1 MFELPYLHSMTA
13 SRKTSLTAGILYL
26 LTFISIPT
34 LSLYHEIHQPNF
46 VLGSAPSTDVVLG
59 GILELVMALACIGT
73 ALAFYP
79 VLKKQNEMLALGFVA
94 ARILE
99 AALIFAGVASLLTV
113 LNLRTLG
120 AEAQVMSRGL
130 VMLYDRLFLISQ
142 SFIPAVNGLLL
153 GSLLYQTRL
162 VPRILPIIGIIGAFT
177 LVAGDVAV
185 LYGVYDQ
192 HAPIAGLSAVPIALW
207 EFSLGIYLTFK
218 GFKENAVILG

>member
-1 MFELPYLHSMTA
+1 MTA

-46 VLGSAPSTDVVLG
+46 VLNSAPSNDVVLG
-59 GILELVMALACIGT
+59 GMLELVMALACIGT

-99 AALIFAGVASLLTV
+99 ATLIFAGVASLLTV
-113 LNLRTLG
+113 LNLRSLG
-120 AEAQVMSRGL
+120 AEAQVVSRGL

-153 GSLLYQTRL
+153 GTLLYQTKL

-192 HAPIAGLSAVPIALW
+192 RAPIAGLSAVPIALW
-207 EFSLGIYLTFK
+207 EFSLGLYLVFK
-218 GFKENAVILG
+218 GFKD

>member
-1 MFELPYLHSMTA
+1 MTT

-46 VLGSAPSTDVVLG
+46 ILSSAPSSDVVLG
-59 GILELVMALACIGT
+59 GMLELLMALACIGT
-73 ALAFYP
+73 ALVFYP
-79 VLKKQNEMLALGFVA
+79 VLKKQNESLALGFVA

-99 AALIFAGVASLLTV
+99 ATLIFVGVASLLTV
-113 LNLRTLG
+113 LNLRSLV
-120 AEAQVMSRGL
+120 AEAQVVSRGF

-153 GSLLYQTRL
+153 GTLLYQTHL

-185 LYGVYDQ
+185 LYGIIDQ
-192 HAPIAGLSAVPIALW
+192 RAPIAGISAVPIALW
-207 EFSLGIYLTFK
+207 EFSLGLYLTFK
-218 GFKENAVILG
+218 GFKENPVILA

>member
-1 MFELPYLHSMTA
+1 MTT

-59 GILELVMALACIGT
+59 GMLELVMALACIGT

-99 AALIFAGVASLLTV
+99 ATLIFVGVASLLTV
-113 LNLRTLG
+113 LNLRSLG
-120 AEAQVMSRGL
+120 AEAQVLSRGF

-142 SFIPAVNGLLL
+142 SFIPAVNALLL
-153 GSLLYQTRL
+153 GTLLFQTRL
-162 VPRILPIIGIIGAFT
+162 VPRILPVIGIIGAFT

-192 HAPIAGLSAVPIALW
+192 RAPIAGLSAIPIALW

>member
-1 MFELPYLHSMTA
+1 MTA

-46 VLGSAPSTDVVLG
+46 ILSSAPASDVVLG
-59 GILELVMALACIGT
+59 GILELLMALACIGT

-79 VLKKQNEMLALGFVA
+79 VLKKQNGSLALGFVA
-94 ARILE
+94 ARVLE
-99 AALIFAGVASLLTV
+99 ATLIFAGVACLLTV
-113 LNLRTLG
+113 LSLRSLG
-120 AEAQVMSRGL
+120 SESQVLARGL

-142 SFIPAVNGLLL
+142 SFIPAVNALLL
-153 GSLLYQTRL
+153 GTLLYQTRL

-192 HAPIAGLSAVPIALW
+192 RAPEIALTVIPIALW
-207 EFSLGIYLTFK
+207 EFSLGLYLTFK
-218 GFKENAVILG
+218 GFKENDLILAS

>member
-1 MFELPYLHSMTA
+1 MTA

-46 VLGSAPSTDVVLG
+46 ILSSAPSNDVVLG
-59 GILELVMALACIGT
+59 AILELLMALACIGT
-73 ALAFYP
+73 ALAFFP

-99 AALIFAGVASLLTV
+99 ATLIFAGVASLLTV
-113 LNLRTLG
+113 LNLRSLG

-153 GSLLYQTRL
+153 GTLLYQTRL

-177 LVAGDVAV
+177 LLAGDVAV
-185 LYGVYDQ
+185 LYGVFDQ
-192 HAPIAGLSAVPIALW
+192 QAPLVGLSAVPIALW

>member
-1 MFELPYLHSMTA
+1 MTA

-46 VLGSAPSTDVVLG
+46 VISSAPSNDVVLG

-99 AALIFAGVASLLTV
+99 ATLIFAGVACLLSV
-113 LNLRTLG
+113 LNLRSLG
-120 AEAQVMSRGL
+120 AEAQVVSRGL

-142 SFIPAVNGLLL
+142 SFIPAVNGLIL
-153 GSLLYQTRL
+153 GTMLYQTRL

-192 HAPIAGLSAVPIALW
+192 RAPIAGLSAIPIALW

-218 GFKENAVILG
+218 GFKENGVILA

>member
-1 MFELPYLHSMTA
+1 MTT

-46 VLGSAPSTDVVLG
+46 ILSSAPSSDVVLG
-59 GILELVMALACIGT
+59 GMLELLMALACIGT
-73 ALAFYP
+73 ALVFYP
-79 VLKKQNEMLALGFVA
+79 VLKKQNESLALGFVA

-99 AALIFAGVASLLTV
+99 ATLIFVGVASLLTV
-113 LNLRTLG
+113 LNLRSLV
-120 AEAQVMSRGL
+120 AEAQVVSRGF

-153 GSLLYQTRL
+153 GTLLYQTHL

-185 LYGVYDQ
+185 LYGIIDQ
-192 HAPIAGLSAVPIALW
+192 RAPIAGISAVPIALW
-207 EFSLGIYLTFK
+207 EFSLGLYLTFK
-218 GFKENAVILG
+218 GFKENPLILA

>member
-1 MFELPYLHSMTA
+1 MTA

-59 GILELVMALACIGT
+59 GMLELVMALACIGT

-99 AALIFAGVASLLTV
+99 ATLIFAGVASLLTV
-113 LNLRTLG
+113 LNLRSLG
-120 AEAQVMSRGL
+120 AEAQVVSRGL
-130 VMLYDRLFLISQ
+130 VIFYDRLFLISQ

-153 GSLLYQTRL
+153 GTLLYQTKL

-185 LYGVYDQ
+185 LYGIIDQ

-207 EFSLGIYLTFK
+207 EFSLGIYLVFK
-218 GFKENAVILG
+218 GFKD

>member
-1 MFELPYLHSMTA
+1 MTA

-46 VLGSAPSTDVVLG
+46 VISSAPSNDVVLG
-59 GILELVMALACIGT
+59 GMLELVMALACIGT

-113 LNLRTLG
+113 LNLRSLG
-120 AEAQVMSRGL
+120 AEAQVVSRGL

-142 SFIPAVNGLLL
+142 SFIPAINGLLL

-192 HAPIAGLSAVPIALW
+192 RAPIAGLSAVPIALC
-207 EFSLGIYLTFK
+207 EFSLGICLTFK

>member
-1 MFELPYLHSMTA
+1 MTT

-46 VLGSAPSTDVVLG
+46 ILSSAPSSDVVLG
-59 GILELVMALACIGT
+59 GMLELLMALACIGT

-94 ARILE
+94 ARVLE
-99 AALIFAGVASLLTV
+99 ATLIFAGVASLLTV
-113 LNLRTLG
+113 LNLRALG
-120 AEAQVMSRGL
+120 AEAQVASRGL

-142 SFIPAVNGLLL
+142 SFIPAVNALLL
-153 GSLLYQTRL
+153 GTLLYQTRL
-162 VPRILPIIGIIGAFT
+162 VPRILPIVGIVGAFT

-185 LYGVYDQ
+185 LFEIFDQ
-192 HAPIAGLSAVPIALW
+192 RAPIAGLSAIPIALW
-207 EFSLGIYLTFK
+207 EFSLGVYLTFK
-218 GFKENAVILG
+218 GFKENDLILD

>member
-1 MFELPYLHSMTA
+1 MTT

-46 VLGSAPSTDVVLG
+46 GISSAPSTDVVLG
-59 GILELVMALACIGT
+59 GMLELVMALACIGT

-113 LNLRTLG
+113 LNLRSLG
-120 AEAQVMSRGL
+120 AEAQVVSRGL

-142 SFIPAVNGLLL
+142 SFIPAVNALLL

-185 LYGVYDQ
+185 LYGFFDQ
-192 HAPIAGLSAVPIALW
+192 RAPMAGLSAVPIALW
-207 EFSLGIYLTFK
+207 EFSLGIYLTVK

>member
-1 MFELPYLHSMTA
+1 MPYLQAMTA

-46 VLGSAPSTDVVLG
+46 ILSSAPSSDVVLG
-59 GILELVMALACIGT
+59 GILEILMALACIGT
-73 ALAFYP
+73 ALVFYP
-79 VLKKQNEMLALGFVA
+79 VLKKQNESVALGFVA

-99 AALIFAGVASLLTV
+99 ATLIFAGVASLLTV
-113 LNLRTLG
+113 LSLRQVG
-120 AEAQVMSRGL
+120 AEAQVMARGF

-153 GSLLYQTRL
+153 GSLLYQSRL
-162 VPRILPIIGIIGAFT
+162 VPRILPIIGICGAFT

-185 LYGVYDQ
+185 LYEFIDQ
-192 HAPIAGLSAVPIALW
+192 RAPLAGLSAVPIALW
-207 EFSLGIYLTFK
+207 EFSLGLYLVVK
-218 GFKENAVILG
+218 GIKE

>member
-1 MFELPYLHSMTA
+1 MTTA
-13 SRKTSLTAGILYL
+13 RKTSLTAGILYL

-46 VLGSAPSTDVVLG
+46 ILSSAPASDVILG
-59 GILELVMALACIGT
+59 CILELLMALACIGT

-94 ARILE
+94 ARVLE
-99 AALIFAGVASLLTV
+99 ATLIFAGVASLLTV
-113 LNLRTLG
+113 LSLRSLG
-120 AEAQVMSRGL
+120 SESQVLARGL

-153 GSLLYQTRL
+153 GTLLYQTRL
-162 VPRILPIIGIIGAFT
+162 VPRILPIIGMVGAIT
-177 LVAGDVAV
+177 LAAGDVAV
-185 LYGVYDQ
+185 LYGVFDQ
-192 HAPIAGLSAVPIALW
+192 RAPIAGLSAVPIALW
-207 EFSLGIYLTFK
+207 EFSLGLYLTFK

>member
-1 MFELPYLHSMTA
+1 MSYLQTMTT

-46 VLGSAPSTDVVLG
+46 VISSAPSNDVVLG

-99 AALIFAGVASLLTV
+99 ATLIFVGVASLLTV
-113 LNLRTLG
+113 LNLRSLG
-120 AEAQVMSRGL
+120 AEAQVVSRGL

-142 SFIPAVNGLLL
+142 SFIPAVNALLL
-153 GSLLYQTRL
+153 GTLLFQTRL
-162 VPRILPIIGIIGAFT
+162 VPRILPVIGIIGAFT

-192 HAPIAGLSAVPIALW
+192 RAPIAGLSAIPIALW

>member
-1 MFELPYLHSMTA
+1 MTA

-59 GILELVMALACIGT
+59 GMLELVMALACIGT

-99 AALIFAGVASLLTV
+99 ATLIFAGVASLLTV
-113 LNLRTLG
+113 LNLRSLG
-120 AEAQVMSRGL
+120 AEAQLVSRGL

-142 SFIPAVNGLLL
+142 SFIPAVNALLL
-153 GSLLYQTRL
+153 GTLLFQTRL

-192 HAPIAGLSAVPIALW
+192 RAPIAGLSAVPIALW
-207 EFSLGIYLTFK
+207 EFSLGIYLVFK
-218 GFKENAVILG
+218 GFKD

>member
-1 MFELPYLHSMTA
+1 MTA

-46 VLGSAPSTDVVLG
+46 VISSAPSNDVVLG
-59 GILELVMALACIGT
+59 GMLELVMALACIGT

-99 AALIFAGVASLLTV
+99 ATLIFAGVASLLTV

-130 VMLYDRLFLISQ
+130 VLLYDRLFLISQ

-185 LYGVYDQ
+185 LYGAYDQ
-192 HAPIAGLSAVPIALW
+192 RAPIAGLSAVPIALW
-207 EFSLGIYLTFK
+207 EFSLGIYLVVK
-218 GFKENAVILG
+218 GFKD

>member
-1 MFELPYLHSMTA
+1 MTT
-13 SRKTSLTAGILYL
+13 SRQTSLTAGILYL

-34 LSLYHEIHQPNF
+34 LSLYHEIHLPNF
-46 VLGSAPSTDVVLG
+46 ISSSAPSADVVLG

-73 ALAFYP
+73 ALVFYP
-79 VLKKQNEMLALGFVA
+79 VLIKQNETLALGFVA

-99 AALIFAGVASLLTV
+99 ATLIFVGVACLLTV
-113 LNLRTLG
+113 LNLRSLG
-120 AEAQVMSRGL
+120 AEALVMSRGF

-153 GSLLYQTRL
+153 GTLLYQTRL

-185 LYGVYDQ
+185 LFGLYDQ
-192 HAPIAGLSAVPIALW
+192 RAPEIALTAIPIALW
-207 EFSLGIYLTFK
+207 EFSLGIYLVVK
-218 GFKENAVILG
+218 GFKHESGLVGLN

>member
-1 MFELPYLHSMTA
+1 MTT

-46 VLGSAPSTDVVLG
+46 VLNSAPSNDVVLG
-59 GILELVMALACIGT
+59 GMLELVMALACIGT

-99 AALIFAGVASLLTV
+99 ATLIFAGVASLLTV
-113 LNLRTLG
+113 LNLRSLG
-120 AEAQVMSRGL
+120 AEAQVVSRGL

-142 SFIPAVNGLLL
+142 SFIPAVNALLL
-153 GSLLYQTRL
+153 GTLLFQTRL

-177 LVAGDVAV
+177 LVVGDVAV
-185 LYGVYDQ
+185 LYGIIDQ
-192 HAPIAGLSAVPIALW
+192 HAPIAGLSAIPIALW
-207 EFSLGIYLTFK
+207 EFSLGIYLVFK
-218 GFKENAVILG
+218 GFKD